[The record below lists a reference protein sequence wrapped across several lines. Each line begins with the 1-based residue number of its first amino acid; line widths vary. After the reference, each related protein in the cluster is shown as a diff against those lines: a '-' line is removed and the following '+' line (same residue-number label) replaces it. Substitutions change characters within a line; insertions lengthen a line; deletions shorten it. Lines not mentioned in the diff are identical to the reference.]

1 MCGPNGPNLQ
11 LVGGWTN
18 PFEKYDRQNG
28 CIFPKFRGEHE
39 KKNDRVATTESSTI
53 QRNTSTS
60 SKKMLPGSH
69 LDRAVQE
76 NETCPA
82 RQDTQQQPCSV
93 PGTKSETL
101 RWVTYKIPRSTQRS
115 VQGISLI

>member
-39 KKNDRVATTESSTI
+39 KKWQSCHHRIFNDSTKHI
-53 QRNTSTS
+53 HKLQKNASR
-60 SKKMLPGSH
+60 KPPG
-69 LDRAVQE
+69 
-76 NETCPA
+76 
-82 RQDTQQQPCSV
+82 
-93 PGTKSETL
+93 
-101 RWVTYKIPRSTQRS
+101 
-115 VQGISLI
+115 